1 MNDSDSLYQDA
12 IKQSARDAH
21 GHGQL
26 DNPTG
31 EAKLDNP
38 LCGDRVRMQVA
49 IDGGRIAAVAHE
61 TKGCLLCRAAA
72 SLLGARAA
80 GMDAAAVEA
89 VSGQLDAMLK
99 GNAVPEAWPELAMFV
114 PARAHA
120 SRHRCI
126 LLPFRALQAAMSK
139 VGAGRSGGFAE
150 HRSAPAKPAGCA
162 KPAVETTANAAE
174 TDRGIQSAR

>member
-12 IKQSARDAH
+12 IKQYARDAH

-26 DNPTG
+26 DKPAG

-49 IDGGRIAAVAHE
+49 LDAGRIAAIAHE
-61 TKGCLLCRAAA
+61 TRGCLLCRAAS

-89 VSGQLDAMLK
+89 VGGELDAMLK
-99 GNAVPEAWPELAMFV
+99 GAGPVPEAWPELAMFV

-120 SRHRCI
+120 SRHRCV

-139 VGAGRSGGFAE
+139 VGAGA
-150 HRSAPAKPAGCA
+150 
-162 KPAVETTANAAE
+162 TATAAE
-174 TDRGIQSAR
+174 SDKGIQRAR